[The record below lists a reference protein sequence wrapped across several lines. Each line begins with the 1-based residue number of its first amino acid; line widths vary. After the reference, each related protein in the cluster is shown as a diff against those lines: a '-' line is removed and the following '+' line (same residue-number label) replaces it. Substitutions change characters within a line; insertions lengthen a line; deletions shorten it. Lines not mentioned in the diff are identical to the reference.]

1 MVVMPPPL
9 KARQETSVRVQQI
22 PSLARQVGGVSRNVT
37 RGRKCRDSG
46 NRAEIIGK
54 NGVGG
59 TDGKWERR
67 PEELWGSGRN
77 GGSV

>member
-9 KARQETSVRVQQI
+9 KARQENSVWVQQI
-22 PSLARQVGGVSRNVT
+22 PSLAWQVGGVSRNVA
-37 RGRKCRDSG
+37 RDRKYQDSG

-59 TDGKWERR
+59 TDGKRERR
-67 PEELWGSGRN
+67 PEELPGSGRN
-77 GGSV
+77 EGSV